1 MTTKVTSDMAMSPV
15 GIVLT
20 DVDGTLVDNEHHPI
34 PQSAP
39 LIRRVARLVPF
50 CLVSARSPEG
60 LYPIQRQLGFTGPM
74 ACFSGA
80 YVLDHEGNEL
90 YSSVIPTDDAVQ
102 LKRYFEERLPDMTV
116 ATYGFHDWIVDDR
129 SDPRIVREE
138 YFVQAESRESRDLAG
153 VFGARGVHKF
163 LLMGRPEA
171 ITEAQR
177 VVSGRYPHLNVV
189 RSNDILCEVMTGR
202 ASKSHAVEVLC
213 ARYGVDR
220 TQAVAFGDG
229 PNDIDMLAAVD
240 RSFAVANAEESVKRA
255 ASQVI
260 PWTNEE
266 CGVARMLERL
276 LAFDAE

>member
-1 MTTKVTSDMAMSPV
+1 MKNV
-15 GIVLT
+15 GIVFT

-34 PQSAP
+34 PSCAGTIQ
-39 LIRRVARLVPF
+39 RVAELVPL

-60 LYPIQRQLGFTGPM
+60 LYPIHRQLGFVGPL

-90 YSSVIPTDDAVQ
+90 YSTVIPTADA
-102 LKRYFEERLPDMTV
+102 LEIKRYLEEELPDV
-116 ATYGFHDWIVDDR
+116 VAATYGFHDWIVDDR

-153 VFGARGVHKF
+153 TFGDRGVHKF
-163 LLMGRPEA
+163 LLMGEPASIVAAQKTMAERFPE
-171 ITEAQR
+171 
-177 VVSGRYPHLNVV
+177 LNVV
-189 RSNDILCEVMTGR
+189 RSNDILCEVMSGK

-213 ARYGVDR
+213 ERYGVDR
-220 TQAVAFGDG
+220 ASAVAFGDG

-240 RSFAVANAEESVKRA
+240 QSYAMANGEESVKA
-255 ASQVI
+255 AATHVV

-266 CGVARMLERL
+266 CGVARMLEQL
-276 LAFDAE
+276 VL